1 MKNLWNEFK
10 EFAFTG
16 NVIDMA
22 VGVILGGALKDV
34 VTALVNM
41 FMGVVSAIIKI
52 PASLDKAT
60 AQVGPVHIAYGAFVS
75 SFINFLLLAL
85 CVFVIVKALNTAKS
99 RFKNEEAAEEV
110 APAKSDEVV
119 LLEEI
124 RDLLKKNA

>member
-60 AQVGPVHIAYGAFVS
+60 AQVVPVHIAYGAFVS

-99 RFKNEEAAEEV
+99 RFKKEEAAEEV

>member
-60 AQVGPVHIAYGAFVS
+60 AQVGPVHITYGAFVS

-99 RFKNEEAAEEV
+99 RFKKEEAAEEV

>member
-10 EFAFTG
+10 EFAFKG

-41 FMGVVSAIIKI
+41 LMGVVSAIIKI

-60 AQVGPVHIAYGAFVS
+60 AQVGPVHIAAFVS
-75 SFINFLLLAL
+75 SFINFILLAL
-85 CVFVIVKALNTAKS
+85 CVFAIIKALNTAKD
-99 RFKNEEAAEEV
+99 RFKKEEAVEEAAPV
-110 APAKSDEVV
+110 KSDEVV

>member
-10 EFAFTG
+10 EFAFKG

-52 PASLDKAT
+52 PD
-60 AQVGPVHIAYGAFVS
+60 
-75 SFINFLLLAL
+75 
-85 CVFVIVKALNTAKS
+85 TAKD
-99 RFKNEEAAEEV
+99 RFKKEEAVEEA

>member
-10 EFAFTG
+10 EFAFKG

-75 SFINFLLLAL
+75 SFINFILLAL
-85 CVFVIVKALNTAKS
+85 CVFAIIKALNTAKD
-99 RFKNEEAAEEV
+99 RFKKEEAVEEAAV
-110 APAKSDEVV
+110 KSDEVV